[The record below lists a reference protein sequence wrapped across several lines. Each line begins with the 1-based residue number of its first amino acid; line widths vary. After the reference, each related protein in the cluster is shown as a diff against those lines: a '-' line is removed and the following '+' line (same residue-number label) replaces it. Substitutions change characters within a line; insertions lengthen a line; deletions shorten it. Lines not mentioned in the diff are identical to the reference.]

1 MSDPA
6 NTVDALANKL
16 ATQAVVIFDG
26 AMGAELYKRGFFV
39 NTCYESL
46 CLTSPQTIR
55 GIHQA
60 YAEAGAEVLV
70 ANSFGANAHTL
81 ARFGFGDKM
90 AEINAAAVKLARE
103 SLTTGG
109 LAAGSV
115 GPFIES
121 AYDAPLSEDQI
132 VALLTAQAAA
142 LQQAGADFIL
152 FETLPTVRDVEHA
165 VAAAS
170 RAAIRS
176 FMVSIKTDA
185 EGRSSRGE
193 SLVQMLAPL
202 ARAHR
207 QPAALGLNCGE
218 GPESTLGALEKL
230 AKLVS
235 LPTIVRPN
243 AGIPRVVDGRTLYMC
258 SPEFLTTYALRYTQ
272 LGARGIGGCCG
283 TGPDHIRDIARSLRP
298 LAASAEKIPVIETR
312 QLKEACPTA
321 EKSALGAKL
330 AKGEWITTVEI
341 LPPRGWLLD
350 DIIAKARQC
359 KTAGAT
365 AINIPD
371 GPRATARM
379 SPIITSQQVQE
390 KAGIEA
396 VLHFCCRDKSL
407 LGMQADLLGC
417 AAAGLRNILF
427 ITGDPPKLGD
437 YPFSSAVFDADSI
450 GMVAVQHRMNRGVD
464 MGGKKID
471 APTRAL
477 IGVGADPNALDFKR
491 EVDRM
496 RKKAE
501 AGAEFVITQPV
512 FDVTALLKFLD
523 AIGDLRL
530 LVIAGIWPLASYRNA
545 EFMKREVPGVV
556 VPDAIMERMAKPQTK
571 EAQRDEGIRI
581 ARESVAG
588 IRDRVRGIQVSAPF
602 GNVGTALAVIKD

>member
-1 MSDPA
+1 MSEPSKSA
-6 NTVDALANKL
+6 DALANKL
-16 ATQAVVIFDG
+16 AAQAVVIFDG
-26 AMGAELYKRGFFV
+26 AMGTELYKRGFFV

-55 GIHQA
+55 GIHQS

-90 AEINAAAVKLARE
+90 AEINTAAVKLARE
-103 SLTTGG
+103 CLTAGG
-109 LAAGSV
+109 LVAGSV
-115 GPFIES
+115 GPFTES
-121 AYDAPLSEDQI
+121 AYDAPLSEEQI
-132 VALLTAQAAA
+132 VAFLAAQAAA

-152 FETLPTVRDVEHA
+152 FETLPTVRDVERT
-165 VAAAS
+165 VAAAV
-170 RAAIRS
+170 RADIRS
-176 FMVSIKTDA
+176 FMVSVKTDA

-193 SLVQMLAPL
+193 SLEQMLAPL
-202 ARAHR
+202 ARLPR
-207 QPAALGLNCGE
+207 QPAAVGLNCGE

-230 AKLVS
+230 VKLTR
-235 LPTIVRPN
+235 LPIIARPN

-258 SPEFLTTYALRYTQ
+258 SPEFLTTYALRYIQ
-272 LGARGIGGCCG
+272 LGARGVGGCCG
-283 TGPDHIRDIARSLRP
+283 TGPDHIRDMARSLRP
-298 LAASAEKIPVIETR
+298 LAASAAKIPVIETR
-312 QLKEACPTA
+312 QLAEACPTA

-330 AKGEWITTVEI
+330 AKGEWVTTVEI

-359 KTAGAT
+359 KAAGVS
-365 AINIPD
+365 AINVPD

-379 SPIITSQQVQE
+379 SPIVTSQQVQE

-396 VLHFCCRDKSL
+396 VLHFCCRDRSL

-417 AAAGLRNILF
+417 AAAGIRNILF

-450 GMVAVQHRMNRGVD
+450 GMVAVQHRMNCGLD

-523 AIGDLRL
+523 AIADLRL
-530 LVIAGIWPLASYRNA
+530 PVIAGIWPLASYRNA

-556 VPDAIMERMAKPQTK
+556 VPDGIMERMARAQTK
-571 EAQRDEGIRI
+571 EAQREEGIQI
-581 ARESVAG
+581 ARESVAA

-602 GNVGTALAVIKD
+602 GNVGTALAVIKN